1 VSPLPPVLFSVDHGT
16 ASTAAALLVRVDER
30 FRIAASAAQPAGIPI
45 EPLLAG
51 LAADVRAVDG
61 GLLGDV
67 PGSPL
72 TWRRLESATR
82 KPPRAVVCGASN
94 ASAAA
99 AEFAVASSGWRI
111 VGRVSPDRAEA
122 GAATEYCLDPEVELI
137 VLAAA
142 DPIAKSERQGLADLI
157 SLIDAALSRRDDGV
171 DVLLVGGA
179 AAGASALPGGRLVL
193 GPAASVEP
201 TAGPDPLRELLE
213 TLAAARPD
221 LAAGTSGPPD
231 GRRALIAAARSLAV
245 RLDRRVELVDIG
257 AGAGLR
263 VLADRRGVKG
273 SLILADAALVPPEVI
288 DDDRRADQVLDW
300 STIHADQASLRD
312 RVRNLALAPW
322 RGLTGDGSRLRLAAA
337 RAALSRLDEAW
348 LLPDEEGRTPDYGAD
363 LIVACGGAFAVA
375 PAPAVAMAL
384 LDTLRRP
391 GGAALALDHARILGP
406 LGGLEDEDERGRLLD
421 DLFEDALLPLG
432 SIIVATGLRAGRH
445 RDALRLTTS
454 GGATSQL
461 ELVPGG
467 VQLVDLPPGVSAT
480 AELATRDGASLGVRA
495 RSVALSVVGG
505 LGGLMVDTREYPLN
519 LPDRPERRR
528 DLLDAWQR
536 PLWPGSES

>member
-1 VSPLPPVLFSVDHGT
+1 VSSLPSVIFTVDHGT
-16 ASTAAALLVRVDER
+16 ASTAAALLARVDER
-30 FRIAASAAQPAGIPI
+30 FRLVGSAAQPAGIPV
-45 EPLLAG
+45 EPLLMG
-51 LAADVRAVDG
+51 LAADLAAVDH

-67 PGSPL
+67 PASPL
-72 TWRRLESATR
+72 AWHRIESATR
-82 KPPRAVVCGASN
+82 KPPRAVVCGASD

-99 AEFAVASSGWRI
+99 AEAAVASSGWRI
-111 VGRVSPDRAEA
+111 VGRVGPDRSQA

-137 VLAAA
+137 VLAAS
-142 DPIAKSERQGLADLI
+142 DPIAKGERESLADLI
-157 SLIDAALSRRDDGV
+157 GLIDAALGRRAEGV

-179 AAGASALPGGRLVL
+179 VAGASVLPGGRLVL
-193 GPAASVEP
+193 GPAAATEH

-213 TLAAARPD
+213 DLAAARPD
-221 LAAGTSGPPD
+221 AAGGSAGPAD
-231 GRRALIAAARSLAV
+231 GRRGLIEAARSLAV

-257 AGAGLR
+257 AAAGLR
-263 VLADRRGVKG
+263 VLADRHGVKG
-273 SLILADAALVPPEVI
+273 ALLLADAALVPPEVI
-288 DDDRRADQVLDW
+288 DDDRRADQVLEW

-322 RGLTGDGSRLRLAAA
+322 RGLAGDGSRLRLAAA

-348 LLPDEEGRTPDYGAD
+348 LLPDEEGRSPDYGAD

-391 GGAALALDHARILGP
+391 GGAALALDHGRVLGP
-406 LGGLEDEDERGRLLD
+406 IGGLEDEDDRNRLLD

-432 SIIVATGLRAGRH
+432 SVIVATGLRAGRH

-454 GGATSQL
+454 GGVTSQV

-480 AELATRDGASLGVRA
+480 AELATRDGASVGIRA
-495 RSVALSVVGG
+495 RELAINVVGG
-505 LGGLMVDTREYPLN
+505 LGGLLVDTREYPLT

-536 PLWPGSES
+536 PLWPGSET